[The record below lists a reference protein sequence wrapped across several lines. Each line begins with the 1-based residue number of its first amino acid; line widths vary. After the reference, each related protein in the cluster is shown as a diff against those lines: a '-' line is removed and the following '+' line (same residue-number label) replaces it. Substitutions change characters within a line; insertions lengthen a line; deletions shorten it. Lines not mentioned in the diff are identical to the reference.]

1 MVLHANEKKTGIAIL
16 IPNKI
21 DLNTETVTRDN
32 KGNDINIKEQ
42 TQQEDISIV
51 NMYALTQENIKKLT
65 VIQ

>member
-51 NMYALTQENIKKLT
+51 NMYALTQENIMKLT